1 MKKNQYICPSIQ
13 ILGFNCE
20 GMLLDVSQTQTNTPP
35 GTGDNPGG
43 PGSGGF
49 TDKPEEVPAK
59 PFDGW
64 GTWDWDE

>member
-13 ILGFNCE
+13 ILGFNYE

-43 PGSGGF
+43 PGFSGPT
-49 TDKPEEVPAK
+49 TDEGDVPAK
-59 PFDGW
+59 GFNNW

>member
-20 GMLLDVSQTQTNTPP
+20 GMLLDVSQTQTNTPS
-35 GTGDNPGG
+35 GTGDNPGS
-43 PGSGGF
+43 PGSGGS
-49 TDKPEEVPAK
+49 TSDKGEVPAK
-59 PFDGW
+59 GFNNW

>member
-20 GMLLDVSQTQTNTPP
+20 GMLLDVSQTQTDTPS
-35 GTGDNPGG
+35 GTDDNHGG
-43 PGSGGF
+43 PDFSGS
-49 TDKPEEVPAK
+49 TSDKDNVPAK
-59 PFDGW
+59 EFNNW